1 MLKSV
6 HQSDL
11 EERLTGLRARIQV
24 IQEGLDRDSPAD
36 RVHAAGQLAILKQ
49 RLHDL
54 TEKFERVR
62 TAGDGLYANVK
73 SELEEDISSIGNALE
88 RLFSGV
94 R

>member
-6 HQSDL
+6 YQSDL
-11 EERLTGLRARIQV
+11 EERLTGLKARIQV
-24 IQEGLDRDSPAD
+24 IEEGLDRDSPVD
-36 RVHAAGQLAILKQ
+36 RVHAVGQLAILKQ

-54 TEKFERVR
+54 TEKFESVR
-62 TAGDGLYANVK
+62 TEGDGLYAKVT
-73 SELEEDISSIGNALE
+73 SELDADIGSIGNALE